1 MNTQQTARQIVE
13 EAFMRLYREHGIAV
27 WRIEARWLD
36 VSSANRDA
44 RIIED
49 VEIHGNLTRSTK

>member
-13 EAFMRLYREHGIAV
+13 EAFMRLYREHGIAAWQV
-27 WRIEARWLD
+27 EVKWSNF
-36 VSSANRDA
+36 SSTDRDA

-49 VEIHGNLTRSTK
+49 VEIHGNLTRSAK